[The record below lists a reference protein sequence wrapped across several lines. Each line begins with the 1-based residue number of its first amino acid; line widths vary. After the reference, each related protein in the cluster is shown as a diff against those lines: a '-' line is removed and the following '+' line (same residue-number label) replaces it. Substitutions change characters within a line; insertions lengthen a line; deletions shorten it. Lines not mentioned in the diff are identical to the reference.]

1 MKNYMNSLKRVLSM
15 VMVIA
20 MIMTMLPMTASAA
33 NISNGAKVYFQT
45 DWTNSCIQLMVGHSS
60 WSQGYKMTKESGTTD
75 IYGVTMPSWSG
86 ATQLA
91 VFGTDGEWEGEG
103 SSITHR
109 KNWAPNSTD
118 VVSLSSNLSGT
129 KSYVISNSGIKE
141 LKYTVSFNANGGT
154 GSMDAVSN
162 AKISYTLP
170 ACGFTAPAYKVFAG
184 WSTKADGP
192 VIDGTTIK
200 SLSNITL
207 YAIWKADPAYFA
219 VEVSGS
225 ENGTVTADKQLA
237 KKGETVTLTVTP
249 EDGFELDTLTV
260 KQGSADV
267 AVENNAFTM
276 PEGNVTVNATFK
288 KLPAIYDVTFNGT
301 NVGSNGN
308 EEAIE
313 GEPYIT
319 TLTAAQGY
327 TLPESV
333 TVTVGGNEI
342 TTHTFKDGVL
352 TIPAESVT
360 GDIVITAVG
369 VKEQKGITVYFIN
382 SGKWAKVNAYAWNSA
397 GNNAWPGAAMT
408 KTGDAVNGFDIYSI
422 TFEKEYVNI
431 IFNNGS
437 TQTADL
443 TLQAG
448 KYYDYKAGKW
458 YGSLEDVPQVDPTVT
473 DTVLVGDFNSWNAN
487 ANPFKLNAAGEKV
500 GYVSLELAANTTY
513 GFKLIKSGT
522 WLGNNGTITGS
533 ISGWVFDAGSGNCT
547 FKTAEAGTYVFAFNL
562 ANNQVSVTYPQVAE
576 PVTYTVIF
584 NGTNVTS
591 SNAATSVE
599 EKTAYTTTL
608 KAAEGY
614 TLPESVT
621 VTMGGKTVEGAY
633 NAETGVITISN
644 VTGDIVITAAG
655 VEIPAEPETITVYFL
670 NNWKWSDV
678 KIHFWGSAAAEDT
691 AWPGM
696 AMTKVGMDGSD
707 EVYAA
712 EIPADV
718 AGLIINGLKDDN
730 SGNRDQTPNIE
741 TGIAD
746 GKGWKMFWNNGNHAE
761 NYDYKPGSGEETGT
775 EYYLYG
781 WLNGADVAGNVHKFV
796 EGKLNITFTAADN
809 YVFVKDGSGASYMT
823 NGWLGQGVTTATL
836 GTSYTTGD
844 KLYVPAGTYE
854 FTLVENEDGTLTLS
868 VGEPGDDEEDEGDK
882 TTYTVTFHFANTLG
896 WSPVNLYVWND
907 DGATTGSW
915 PGAAMTARDENGYFT
930 MTVSYEAATNQGLGY
945 IFNNGTAQTVDLKLD
960 AAAFDATTN
969 TAEIW
974 IELQGAANSEGKY
987 ESKQIDDE
995 PLANIKLAVSPKVE
1009 GDKVTFEYVNDT
1021 AASVKVMGS
1030 FDNWE
1035 TGISMTKNEKG
1046 LWTATLEN
1054 LPYGIYE
1061 YKFLVNG
1068 TEWVN
1073 DPANGVKVGDNNAF
1087 TIMNPNAEDTNT
1099 VKVIVTYTRTDGNY
1113 ENWNIAAWDAPGLE
1127 EQYDFEVK
1135 DGVATTTITLD
1146 GRATQTLG
1154 FKIRKSVGSNKW
1166 AQQSGEFRVNL
1177 GDIVSGTIYVNI
1189 NNDFSAVQSTDVDIV
1204 VGNKIKDIQLDY
1216 DKNTVAIT
1224 TNKGVA
1230 NAQTAF
1236 LLCKDQIDTG
1246 IVESV
1251 TVSGNT
1257 YTLNLSEALSLKE
1270 LYKYSIHFTEDTK
1283 YANFDHEIG
1292 IDTVYASKKFASEFT
1307 YEGKD
1312 QGATW
1317 TAASTTF
1324 RVWAPTAES
1333 VSVKLYTSGTKGT
1346 DDCIG
1351 TYPMTADVNGTW
1363 VVTVGGNLNGTYYTY
1378 AVTVNG
1384 ETVEAVDPYARTTG
1398 VNGNRGM
1405 VINLDSTDPAGW
1417 GSDGNPNK
1425 ISSQTDAVIYELH
1438 VRDFSIDASSGM
1450 TNKGK
1455 YLAFTEEGTVIPG
1468 TDVSTGVDYLAS
1480 LGITHLHLLPVYD
1493 YGSVDETKSNSFNWG
1508 YDPVNY
1514 NVPEGSYSTNPYDG
1528 AARVNEFKQMVQSL
1542 HNNGISVVMDV
1553 VYNHVYDSGKFCFNN
1568 IVPGYFSRP
1577 NSNTSGCG
1585 NDTASE
1591 REMVRKYIV
1600 ESVLYWHQEYHIDGF
1615 RFDLVGLL
1623 DVETINEIVE
1633 TVHACCPDVIFY
1645 GEGWDMDGTNKEPGT
1660 QMAKQGNASKTP
1672 GFAYFSD
1679 SIRNNLGGNNGHS
1692 TGFASG
1698 AGNGGAIAADWLG
1711 QPWWTSTPE
1720 QVIQYAS
1727 CHDNYTLADKLIIS
1741 TKANGVT
1748 ANIIKMNNLAAAF
1761 YMTAQGV
1768 PFIHAHE
1775 EVLREK
1781 LEEGGGRSENS
1792 YNASDFVNHLDWN
1805 DLVKYADNVAYY
1817 QGLIAF
1823 RAANPALRYA
1833 TSAEVKA
1840 NVHNL
1845 VTEAN
1850 MLVYR
1855 VDANGTADKNDEDIL
1870 VIFNAGG
1877 AARTVDLPEG
1887 EWTIYVNDKKAGTQ
1901 ALGTAEGS
1909 VTVAGISAM
1918 VLTTPDKGE
1927 DGSGPSAEKTI
1938 YFSNNKHWNTV
1949 YAYAWTGDTYHLGA
1963 WPGVQ
1968 MEYVETNTYGEKVYR
1983 VTLPASAEGIDGL
1996 IFHNNAGTQTVDL
2009 VPGSNNTGYY
2019 CTDANEEGKFA
2030 CGTYAYQVPGD
2041 PAEYYLI
2048 GYINGVDYTGLD
2060 YKFNEDG
2067 EMKITFSSD
2076 SYVYVANGDN
2086 SEVYMTDGYQGAVTS
2101 AILKDTAKCQ
2111 LTKDKWDKLLIPG
2124 GVEATI
2130 KMVKNN
2136 DNTVTLSYSLT
2147 LSGVEDTSGI
2157 QNGMTLHCWNWSFK
2171 EIEKNMETIAEMGFT
2186 AIQTSPVQAMKE
2198 ATTGKAVGTNWW
2210 VYYQPVDFVITNED
2224 GNALGTKAE
2233 LESMIKT
2240 AHEHGVK
2247 VIVDVVANH
2256 LGNQRG
2262 NDLSEKIPEY
2272 LRNSEYW
2279 HDITA
2284 NITNWND
2291 RYNMTQYCLDGLPDL
2306 NTANKKIQGYVLNFL
2321 KECIDIGV
2329 DGFRFDMAKS
2339 IETPDDASGFAS
2351 DFWPTVIGGAEEYAA
2366 GKGKDVYM
2374 YGEVLDNPAI
2384 AVSAYTKYMAVTDNS
2399 WGNNLR
2405 GSIAAGKANLEAG
2418 YHKAANASNLV
2429 IWAESHDTY
2438 ANESSSGVSEANIN
2452 KTWALV
2458 AARADIMG
2466 LYLARPEVLT
2476 QELGVASVTGW
2487 ANDEVGAV
2495 NKFHNDFHGQSE
2507 KLSNENGISY
2517 VERGTTGVVL
2527 VNTAGGKKEVSV
2539 TAQAMADGTYIDQI
2553 TGETFTVA
2561 NGKISGT
2568 IGDTGIAVVYNAA
2581 YETELEVSASGSAS
2595 LDKPNAKPGETVTI
2609 TVKPDEGCKVDSVTV
2624 KDAKGNTL
2632 TLTEN
2637 TDGTYSFVSPVS
2649 DVTIEVV
2656 FKTDYKV
2663 IAGDKASADLD
2674 EVKDLTF
2681 KVNAALSKFQSLKL
2695 NGNVVN
2701 AVNYTLSEGSTVV
2714 TLKASYLKMMEA
2726 GTYTLTFVF
2735 SDGEVSGT
2743 FTLTKDTDEEPE
2755 ETTKPSEKPE
2765 ETTKPSEKPEETTK
2779 PSEKPEETTKP
2790 SDETT
2795 ESTGSTTEG
2804 TVAPTVPRDDTN
2816 VPTGDTSFVVMFAVM
2831 MILSAAA
2838 FVALL
2843 SKRKAIR

>member
-1 MKNYMNSLKRVLSM
+1 
-15 VMVIA
+15 
-20 MIMTMLPMTASAA
+20 
-33 NISNGAKVYFQT
+33 
-45 DWTNSCIQLMVGHSS
+45 
-60 WSQGYKMTKESGTTD
+60 
-75 IYGVTMPSWSG
+75 
-86 ATQLA
+86 
-91 VFGTDGEWEGEG
+91 
-103 SSITHR
+103 
-109 KNWAPNSTD
+109 
-118 VVSLSSNLSGT
+118 
-129 KSYVISNSGIKE
+129 
-141 LKYTVSFNANGGT
+141 
-154 GSMDAVSN
+154 
-162 AKISYTLP
+162 
-170 ACGFTAPAYKVFAG
+170 
-184 WSTKADGP
+184 
-192 VIDGTTIK
+192 
-200 SLSNITL
+200 
-207 YAIWKADPAYFA
+207 
-219 VEVSGS
+219 
-225 ENGTVTADKQLA
+225 
-237 KKGETVTLTVTP
+237 
-249 EDGFELDTLTV
+249 
-260 KQGSADV
+260 
-267 AVENNAFTM
+267 
-276 PEGNVTVNATFK
+276 
-288 KLPAIYDVTFNGT
+288 
-301 NVGSNGN
+301 
-308 EEAIE
+308 
-313 GEPYIT
+313 
-319 TLTAAQGY
+319 
-327 TLPESV
+327 
-333 TVTVGGNEI
+333 
-342 TTHTFKDGVL
+342 
-352 TIPAESVT
+352 
-360 GDIVITAVG
+360 
-369 VKEQKGITVYFIN
+369 
-382 SGKWAKVNAYAWNSA
+382 
-397 GNNAWPGAAMT
+397 
-408 KTGDAVNGFDIYSI
+408 
-422 TFEKEYVNI
+422 
-431 IFNNGS
+431 
-437 TQTADL
+437 
-443 TLQAG
+443 
-448 KYYDYKAGKW
+448 
-458 YGSLEDVPQVDPTVT
+458 
-473 DTVLVGDFNSWNAN
+473 
-487 ANPFKLNAAGEKV
+487 
-500 GYVSLELAANTTY
+500 
-513 GFKLIKSGT
+513 
-522 WLGNNGTITGS
+522 
-533 ISGWVFDAGSGNCT
+533 
-547 FKTAEAGTYVFAFNL
+547 
-562 ANNQVSVTYPQVAE
+562 
-576 PVTYTVIF
+576 
-584 NGTNVTS
+584 
-591 SNAATSVE
+591 
-599 EKTAYTTTL
+599 
-608 KAAEGY
+608 
-614 TLPESVT
+614 
-621 VTMGGKTVEGAY
+621 
-633 NAETGVITISN
+633 
-644 VTGDIVITAAG
+644 
-655 VEIPAEPETITVYFL
+655 
-670 NNWKWSDV
+670 
-678 KIHFWGSAAAEDT
+678 
-691 AWPGM
+691 
-696 AMTKVGMDGSD
+696 
-707 EVYAA
+707 
-712 EIPADV
+712 
-718 AGLIINGLKDDN
+718 
-730 SGNRDQTPNIE
+730 
-741 TGIAD
+741 
-746 GKGWKMFWNNGNHAE
+746 
-761 NYDYKPGSGEETGT
+761 
-775 EYYLYG
+775 
-781 WLNGADVAGNVHKFV
+781 
-796 EGKLNITFTAADN
+796 
-809 YVFVKDGSGASYMT
+809 
-823 NGWLGQGVTTATL
+823 
-836 GTSYTTGD
+836 
-844 KLYVPAGTYE
+844 
-854 FTLVENEDGTLTLS
+854 
-868 VGEPGDDEEDEGDK
+868 
-882 TTYTVTFHFANTLG
+882 
-896 WSPVNLYVWND
+896 
-907 DGATTGSW
+907 
-915 PGAAMTARDENGYFT
+915 
-930 MTVSYEAATNQGLGY
+930 
-945 IFNNGTAQTVDLKLD
+945 
-960 AAAFDATTN
+960 
-969 TAEIW
+969 
-974 IELQGAANSEGKY
+974 
-987 ESKQIDDE
+987 
-995 PLANIKLAVSPKVE
+995 
-1009 GDKVTFEYVNDT
+1009 
-1021 AASVKVMGS
+1021 
-1030 FDNWE
+1030 
-1035 TGISMTKNEKG
+1035 
-1046 LWTATLEN
+1046 
-1054 LPYGIYE
+1054 
-1061 YKFLVNG
+1061 
-1068 TEWVN
+1068 
-1073 DPANGVKVGDNNAF
+1073 
-1087 TIMNPNAEDTNT
+1087 
-1099 VKVIVTYTRTDGNY
+1099 
-1113 ENWNIAAWDAPGLE
+1113 
-1127 EQYDFEVK
+1127 
-1135 DGVATTTITLD
+1135 
-1146 GRATQTLG
+1146 
-1154 FKIRKSVGSNKW
+1154 
-1166 AQQSGEFRVNL
+1166 
-1177 GDIVSGTIYVNI
+1177 
-1189 NNDFSAVQSTDVDIV
+1189 
-1204 VGNKIKDIQLDY
+1204 
-1216 DKNTVAIT
+1216 
-1224 TNKGVA
+1224 
-1230 NAQTAF
+1230 
-1236 LLCKDQIDTG
+1236 
-1246 IVESV
+1246 
-1251 TVSGNT
+1251 
-1257 YTLNLSEALSLKE
+1257 
-1270 LYKYSIHFTEDTK
+1270 
-1283 YANFDHEIG
+1283 
-1292 IDTVYASKKFASEFT
+1292 
-1307 YEGKD
+1307 
-1312 QGATW
+1312 
-1317 TAASTTF
+1317 
-1324 RVWAPTAES
+1324 
-1333 VSVKLYTSGTKGT
+1333 
-1346 DDCIG
+1346 
-1351 TYPMTADVNGTW
+1351 
-1363 VVTVGGNLNGTYYTY
+1363 
-1378 AVTVNG
+1378 
-1384 ETVEAVDPYARTTG
+1384 
-1398 VNGNRGM
+1398 
-1405 VINLDSTDPAGW
+1405 
-1417 GSDGNPNK
+1417 
-1425 ISSQTDAVIYELH
+1425 
-1438 VRDFSIDASSGM
+1438 
-1450 TNKGK
+1450 
-1455 YLAFTEEGTVIPG
+1455 
-1468 TDVSTGVDYLAS
+1468 
-1480 LGITHLHLLPVYD
+1480 
-1493 YGSVDETKSNSFNWG
+1493 
-1508 YDPVNY
+1508 
-1514 NVPEGSYSTNPYDG
+1514 
-1528 AARVNEFKQMVQSL
+1528 MVQSL
-1542 HNNGISVVMDV
+1542 HDNGISVVMDV

-1660 QMAKQGNASKTP
+1660 QMAKQGNDSKTP